1 MDQPPRLVESK
12 VKFFLKGALQHS
24 NKTKNLYISR
34 IYNIVLA
41 ILFFLILGGFLF
53 YKYKGRLTPIEK
65 EAKKRREYQH
75 VLIQIKKLQLANQ
88 KTNGNMFTNLPVNH
102 NLV

>member
-1 MDQPPRLVESK
+1 MDQTPRLVESK

-24 NKTKNLYISR
+24 NKIRNLYINW
-34 IYNIVLA
+34 IYNAVLTT
-41 ILFFLILGGFLF
+41 LFISLLIGFLF

-75 VLIQIKKLQLANQ
+75 VLIQIKKLQMANQ
-88 KTNGNMFTNLPVNH
+88 KTTGNMFTNLPVNH
-102 NLV
+102 N